1 MNALD
6 WEVDLECKQHC
17 FFFSFFSAFLS
28 SQTIIKRECQKV
40 NFRREKKCLLCLMNV
55 NFLIF
60 LVCFSFKLFL
70 YQHHPGRL
78 CQVTRLW
85 EISHGTNSPH
95 FTQGDLR
102 GAEGLAQ
109 PPHPGFLGALALQD
123 SFTVLPTLEDR
134 GRNFW
139 RMLYRNPF
147 NLGLREA
154 EWNLSVCVCVLS
166 GGDFMRK
173 AN

>member
-1 MNALD
+1 M
-6 WEVDLECKQHC
+6 
-17 FFFSFFSAFLS
+17 
-28 SQTIIKRECQKV
+28 
-40 NFRREKKCLLCLMNV
+40 
-55 NFLIF
+55 
-60 LVCFSFKLFL
+60 
-70 YQHHPGRL
+70 
-78 CQVTRLW
+78 TRLW

>member
-1 MNALD
+1 MQTTL
-6 WEVDLECKQHC
+6 
-17 FFFSFFSAFLS
+17 FFFFLS
-28 SQTIIKRECQKV
+28 FLPSFLHRQSSRESVKKLIL
-40 NFRREKKCLLCLMNV
+40 EGGKKCLLCLMNV

-70 YQHHPGRL
+70 YQHHPGRM

-85 EISHGTNSPH
+85 EISHGTDSPH
-95 FTQGDLR
+95 FTQWDLR

-109 PPHPGFLGALALQD
+109 PLHPGFLGALALQD

-139 RMLYRNPF
+139 RMLYRNPL
-147 NLGLREA
+147 NTGLRKA
-154 EWNLSVCVCVLS
+154 EWNLSVCVCVFWAVETS
-166 GGDFMRK
+166 WERPARK
-173 AN
+173 

>member
-6 WEVDLECKQHC
+6 WEVDLECKQLC
-17 FFFSFFSAFLS
+17 FFFFFLS
-28 SQTIIKRECQKV
+28 FLPSFLHRQSSRESV
-40 NFRREKKCLLCLMNV
+40 KKLILEGKKQCLLCLMNV

-85 EISHGTNSPH
+85 EISHGTNSLH

-154 EWNLSVCVCVLS
+154 E
-166 GGDFMRK
+166 
-173 AN
+173 